1 MIANAFTYESESKDE
16 VIKHLTYRGYS
27 LVEQLGSSQKM
38 GTYIVQDNRE
48 PEGYY
53 CLVRVLPLNESEQTP
68 ILEVFHPT
76 PIVPDS
82 AQLLGGFQIDG
93 YSYLIRQYI
102 HGQPLTWEIPTQQ
115 GWTDTQVVNLLKTVL
130 HTLVKCHQH
139 GVVHGNLHPN
149 NLIRQPNGQ
158 LVLTDF
164 SGNQGYYHQTLRRQ
178 KSGLKSNVL
187 GLLERQ
193 AYAAPEQWQGNH
205 QPSSDI
211 YALGLLGIQFLL
223 GRQIWT
229 SETQL
234 FHLLERSPYQPL
246 VTVLRQMVNVVPE
259 HRYSNA
265 QEILSALETIDKADK
280 SRVDQPAKAPAL
292 ASVVTQSVY
301 GASAQTRDLSAL
313 HLHPVLKQP
322 FSEPDNP
329 GHEFGSLKNL
339 SSEFVTPTLVSPML
353 LGLNTL
359 RFDSV
364 PLVEIPPISASEPVL
379 SDSEQADDPESYL
392 LNSVRS
398 QEASSSNT
406 SRFKW
411 TPAVLA
417 LTASV
422 GGLAAYYSWAYRH
435 QKIPTLPKASSSQS
449 PPAAGTVSSP
459 PLLVP
464 ETPSVIDS
472 VPTFSQSGSHH

>member
-1 MIANAFTYESESKDE
+1 MDDFLTPKLDNKDE
-16 VIKHLTYRGYS
+16 VIEHLTYRGYS
-27 LVEQLGSSQKM
+27 LVEQLGTSQKM

-68 ILEVFHPT
+68 VLEVFHPT

-93 YSYLIRQYI
+93 CSYLMRQYI

-115 GWTDTQVVNLLKTVL
+115 GWTDTQVVNLLKPVL
-130 HTLVKCHQH
+130 HTLAKCHQH
-139 GVVHGNLHPN
+139 RVVHGNLHPN

-229 SETQL
+229 SEIQL
-234 FHLLERSPYQPL
+234 SHLLERLPYQPL
-246 VTVLRQMVNVVPE
+246 VTVLRRMVNVVPE
-259 HRYSNA
+259 LRYSNA
-265 QEILSALETIDKADK
+265 QEILSALENIDKSDK
-280 SRVDQPAKAPAL
+280 SKVDQPAKVPAL
-292 ASVVTQSVY
+292 ASVVKQSVD
-301 GASAQTRDLSAL
+301 GASAQALSVP
-313 HLHPVLKQP
+313 HLQPVSRQP
-322 FSEPDNP
+322 FSDLGEP
-329 GHEFGSLKNL
+329 GYGLGGLKSL
-339 SSEFVTPTLVSPML
+339 SSEFVTPTLVSPMFV
-353 LGLNTL
+353 GVNTL
-359 RFDSV
+359 RFGSV
-364 PLVEIPPISASEPVL
+364 PLVEIPPIFASEPVL
-379 SDSEQADDPESYL
+379 SDGEQASEDDSESYL
-392 LNSVRS
+392 LTSVRS
-398 QEASSSNT
+398 QAASST
-406 SRFKW
+406 SRFRW

-422 GGLAAYYSWAYRH
+422 GGFAAYCSWAYRH
-435 QKIPTLPKASSSQS
+435 QKTPTLPKISSSQS
-449 PPAAGTVSSP
+449 LPAAGTVSST
-459 PLLVP
+459 PLPLP
-464 ETPSVIDS
+464 ETPSIIDS
-472 VPTFSQSGSHH
+472 IPAFSQSGARY

>member
-1 MIANAFTYESESKDE
+1 MIVDDLLTPKLDNKDE
-16 VIKHLTYRGYS
+16 VIEHLTYRGYS
-27 LVEQLGSSQKM
+27 LVEQLGTSQKM

-68 ILEVFHPT
+68 VLEVFHPT

-115 GWTDTQVVNLLKTVL
+115 GWTDTQVVNLLQTVL

-234 FHLLERSPYQPL
+234 FHLLKRSPYQPL
-246 VTVLRQMVNVVPE
+246 VSVLRQMVNVPPE
-259 HRYSNA
+259 RRYSNA
-265 QEILSALETIDKADK
+265 QEILSVLENIDKSDK
-280 SRVDQPAKAPAL
+280 SRVDQPAKVPAL
-292 ASVVTQSVY
+292 ASVVPQSVY
-301 GASAQTRDLSAL
+301 GASAQARDLSVL
-313 HLHPVLKQP
+313 HLQSVSKQS
-322 FSEPDNP
+322 FSEPVKP
-329 GHEFGSLKNL
+329 GHEFGSLKSL

-353 LGLNTL
+353 LGVNTL
-359 RFDSV
+359 RFDAI
-364 PLVEIPPISASEPVL
+364 PLVEVPPISVSESVL
-379 SDSEQADDPESYL
+379 SDEKQANDDPESFL

-398 QEASSSNT
+398 QTASSV

-422 GGLAAYYSWAYRH
+422 GGFAAYYSWAYRH
-435 QKIPTLPKASSSQS
+435 QKTPTLPKASSSQS
-449 PPAAGTVSSP
+449 PSAADTVSST
-459 PLLVP
+459 PLPVP
-464 ETPSVIDS
+464 ETPTIIDS
-472 VPTFSQSGSHH
+472 VPAFSQSGARH